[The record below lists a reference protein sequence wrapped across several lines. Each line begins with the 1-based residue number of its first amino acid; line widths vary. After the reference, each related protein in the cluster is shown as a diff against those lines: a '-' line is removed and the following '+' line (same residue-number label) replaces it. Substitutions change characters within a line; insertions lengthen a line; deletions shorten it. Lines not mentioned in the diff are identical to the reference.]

1 MQNEYE
7 MLTQYRKVI
16 LENGLRQEYQH
27 FIKRIVHIQYLT
39 SEGEFSHLKFI
50 VHLKK
55 KRE

>member
-7 MLTQYRKVI
+7 MSAQYSNVI

-27 FIKRIVHIQYLT
+27 FLKKIVHIQYLT
-39 SEGEFSHLKFI
+39 SEGAFLHLKFI